1 MAVSSEEIAS
11 YLQGAVSTGYG
22 IQEDI

>member
-1 MAVSSEEIAS
+1 MAVSSEEITS
-11 YLQGAVSTGYG
+11 YLQGTVSTGYG